1 MFTVVIKRQ
10 PVIIMNGVSWSFL
23 DFKILDYGEIPDFEM
38 KFEKGF
44 VWEKWKTSGIC
55 WIFLL
60 SGEAG
65 VSIEDEVVFV
75 EAGEMF
81 LLPALKGKLKA
92 FTPLEFLYFISD
104 RPTEYCL
111 KTVSELGCLEG
122 RGELLE
128 ILPLNQLLKG
138 FVEMLTM
145 YLEDGV
151 DCRYLFE
158 EKQEELFVLMKSCYS
173 KEQLSYFFIPFLCT
187 KREI

>member
-1 MFTVVIKRQ
+1 MSEDRVYCFNKESTCNNYERSELV
-10 PVIIMNGVSWSFL
+10 F
-23 DFKILDYGEIPDFEM
+23 FEQV

-60 SGEAG
+60 SGEAC

-111 KTVSELGCLEG
+111 
-122 RGELLE
+122 E

-138 FVEMLTM
+138 FVEMLTV

-173 KEQLSYFFIPFLCT
+173 KEQLSYFFYTLSLHKEGDLKKLIEDNCLHV
-187 KREI
+187 KSVAELQEH

>member
-1 MFTVVIKRQ
+1 MSNDRVYCCNKEATCNNYERSELVF
-10 PVIIMNGVSWSFL
+10 
-23 DFKILDYGEIPDFEM
+23 FEQV

-111 KTVSELGCLEG
+111 KTVSG
-122 RGELLE
+122 RWVRGTFRFVCQPAAERICGNVDRVPGRWGGLQVFVRRKTGRTICFDEVLL
-128 ILPLNQLLKG
+128 L
-138 FVEMLTM
+138 
-145 YLEDGV
+145 
-151 DCRYLFE
+151 
-158 EKQEELFVLMKSCYS
+158 
-173 KEQLSYFFIPFLCT
+173 
-187 KREI
+187 

>member
-1 MFTVVIKRQ
+1 MSDDRVYCCNKEATCNNYERSELVF
-10 PVIIMNGVSWSFL
+10 
-23 DFKILDYGEIPDFEM
+23 FEQV

-122 RGELLE
+122 RGKLLE

-138 FVEMLTM
+138 FVEMLTV

-173 KEQLSYFFIPFLCT
+173 KEQLSYFFYTLSLHKEGDLKKFLNMD
-187 KREI
+187 

>member
-1 MFTVVIKRQ
+1 MSDDRVYCCNKEATCNNYERSELVF
-10 PVIIMNGVSWSFL
+10 
-23 DFKILDYGEIPDFEM
+23 FEQV

-138 FVEMLTM
+138 FVEMLTV
-145 YLEDGV
+145 YLEDEIV
-151 DCRYLFE
+151 RASCRE
-158 EKQEELFVLMKSCYS
+158 RV
-173 KEQLSYFFIPFLCT
+173 
-187 KREI
+187 

>member
-1 MFTVVIKRQ
+1 MSNDRVYCCNKEATCNNYERSELVF
-10 PVIIMNGVSWSFL
+10 
-23 DFKILDYGEIPDFEM
+23 FEQV

-111 KTVSELGCLEG
+111 KTAAERICGNVDRVPG
-122 RGELLE
+122 RWGGLQVFVRRKTGRTICFDEVLL
-128 ILPLNQLLKG
+128 L
-138 FVEMLTM
+138 
-145 YLEDGV
+145 
-151 DCRYLFE
+151 
-158 EKQEELFVLMKSCYS
+158 
-173 KEQLSYFFIPFLCT
+173 
-187 KREI
+187 

>member
-1 MFTVVIKRQ
+1 MVF
-10 PVIIMNGVSWSFL
+10 
-23 DFKILDYGEIPDFEM
+23 FEQV

-111 KTVSELGCLEG
+111 KTVSELGCLE
-122 RGELLE
+122 
-128 ILPLNQLLKG
+128 
-138 FVEMLTM
+138 MLTM

>member
-1 MFTVVIKRQ
+1 MSNDRVYCCNKEATCNNYERSELVF
-10 PVIIMNGVSWSFL
+10 
-23 DFKILDYGEIPDFEM
+23 FEQV

-60 SGEAG
+60 SGEAC

-111 KTVSELGCLEG
+111 KTVSELGCLAERICGNVDRVPG
-122 RGELLE
+122 RWGGLQVFVRRKTGRTICFDEVLL
-128 ILPLNQLLKG
+128 L
-138 FVEMLTM
+138 
-145 YLEDGV
+145 
-151 DCRYLFE
+151 
-158 EKQEELFVLMKSCYS
+158 
-173 KEQLSYFFIPFLCT
+173 
-187 KREI
+187 

>member
-1 MFTVVIKRQ
+1 MSNDRVYCCNKEATCNNYERSELVF
-10 PVIIMNGVSWSFL
+10 
-23 DFKILDYGEIPDFEM
+23 FEQV

-138 FVEMLTM
+138 FVEMLTV

-158 EKQEELFVLMKSCYS
+158 EKQEEVL
-173 KEQLSYFFIPFLCT
+173 LL
-187 KREI
+187 